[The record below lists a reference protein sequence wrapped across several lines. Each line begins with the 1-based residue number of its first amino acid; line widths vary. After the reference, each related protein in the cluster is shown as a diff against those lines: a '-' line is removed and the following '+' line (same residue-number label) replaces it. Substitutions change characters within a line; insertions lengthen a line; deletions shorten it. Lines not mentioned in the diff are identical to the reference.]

1 MMVKRC
7 IGIDVGYSYLCAV
20 QIMRIG
26 KAFCIEKA
34 FDTQARRDTD
44 STSDIIKK
52 LVGKYGFDR
61 RAAVAISVPNNTVFF
76 RNLETDSVGF
86 EQTTGHSSSAL
97 EYDFPIEP
105 DEIVAQPC
113 SYRQVDG
120 EKDCLL
126 TAAVAKESLHE
137 TRDILLRS
145 KMQPDLIG
153 AAVFAI
159 HSTIMLNHPEI
170 KTGVAIIA
178 HLTETH
184 LTLAVT
190 QNNSILIVRNFPIV
204 CYSDNDTV
212 SVEQQVANVLSRE
225 AGITWRKLFGTEIE
239 QDTKIYLVTG
249 DDNSKGLKDAVEES
263 LHCPTTI
270 VNPYARILLKN
281 LRRPGANISV
291 AEGLALRTLAPEYT
305 TGIDF
310 LEADNAIAKP
320 PLKLKRELVIC
331 AILVAAIAA
340 VSLVGLFMRLSHL
353 EAKYTQVKSE
363 MRESFQRTLPE
374 EKNIV
379 NPLAQLDQKLQSLRN
394 DYALFGPISGAG
406 IGPLDVL
413 YTITTSTPPEI
424 NINLEDMLITTE
436 SVRLMGTSQSFESAY
451 NWQRLLQKAPQF
463 STVDI
468 RDIQREPEGE
478 LVHFTVLVLFATK
491 EQK

>member
-1 MMVKRC
+1 MVKRC
-7 IGIDVGYSYLCAV
+7 IGIDVGSSYLCAV

-26 KAFCIEKA
+26 KDFCIEKA

-44 STSDIIKK
+44 SPSDILKT

-86 EQTTGHSSSAL
+86 EQTAGRSSSAL

-137 TRDILLRS
+137 TRDILLQAR
-145 KMQPDLIG
+145 MQPDFIG

-170 KTGVAIIA
+170 RTGVAIIA
-178 HLTETH
+178 HLTESH

-204 CYSDNDTV
+204 CASDNDTV

-249 DDNSKGLKDAVEES
+249 NDNTTGLKDAIEES
-263 LHCPTTI
+263 MHCRTII
-270 VNPYARILLKN
+270 VNPYARVLLKN

-291 AEGLALRTLAPEYT
+291 AEGLALRTLALERT

-320 PLKLKRELVIC
+320 TLNIKRELVIC
-331 AILVAAIAA
+331 VILVAAIAV
-340 VSLVGLFMRLSHL
+340 VSLVGLFMRLSNL
-353 EAKYTQVKSE
+353 EAKYAQVKNE
-363 MRESFQRTLPE
+363 IKESFQRTLPE

-379 NPLAQLDQKLQSLRN
+379 NPLAQLDQKLQSLRK

-413 YTITTSTPPEI
+413 YAITTSTPPEI

-436 SVRLMGTSQSFESAY
+436 SVRLTGTSQSFESAY
-451 NWQRLLQKAPQF
+451 NWQRQLQNVPQF

-478 LVHFTVLVLFATK
+478 RVHFTVLASFATK

>member
-1 MMVKRC
+1 MVKRC
-7 IGIDVGYSYLCAV
+7 IGIDVGSSYLCAV

-26 KAFCIEKA
+26 KDFCIEKA

-44 STSDIIKK
+44 SPSDILKT

-86 EQTTGHSSSAL
+86 EQTAGRSSSAL

-137 TRDILLRS
+137 TRDILLQAR
-145 KMQPDLIG
+145 MQPDFIG

-170 KTGVAIIA
+170 RTGVAIIA
-178 HLTETH
+178 HLTESH

-204 CYSDNDTV
+204 CASDNDTV

-249 DDNSKGLKDAVEES
+249 NDNTTGLKDAIEES
-263 LHCPTTI
+263 MHCRTTI
-270 VNPYARILLKN
+270 VNPYARVLLKN

-291 AEGLALRTLAPEYT
+291 AEGLALRTLALERT

-320 PLKLKRELVIC
+320 TLNIKRELVIC
-331 AILVAAIAA
+331 VILVAAIAV
-340 VSLVGLFMRLSHL
+340 VSLVGLFMRLSNL
-353 EAKYTQVKSE
+353 EAKYAQVKNE
-363 MRESFQRTLPE
+363 IKESFQRTLPE

-379 NPLAQLDQKLQSLRN
+379 NPLAQLDQKLQSLRK

-413 YTITTSTPPEI
+413 YAITTSTPPEI

-436 SVRLMGTSQSFESAY
+436 SVRLTGTSQSFESAY
-451 NWQRLLQKAPQF
+451 NWQRQLQNVPQF

-478 LVHFTVLVLFATK
+478 RVHFTVLASFATK

>member
-1 MMVKRC
+1 
-7 IGIDVGYSYLCAV
+7 
-20 QIMRIG
+20 MRIG
-26 KAFCIEKA
+26 NDFCIEKA

-44 STSDIIKK
+44 SPSDILKT

-76 RNLETDSVGF
+76 RNLEADSVGS
-86 EQTTGHSSSAL
+86 EQTAGRSSSAL

-105 DEIVAQPC
+105 NEIVAQPC

-120 EKDCLL
+120 EKDYLL
-126 TAAVAKESLHE
+126 TAVVAKESLHE
-137 TRDILLRS
+137 TRDILLQAR
-145 KMQPDLIG
+145 MQPDFIG

-170 KTGVAIIA
+170 KTGIAIIA
-178 HLTETH
+178 HLTESH

-190 QNNSILIVRNFPIV
+190 QNNSILIVRNFPFV
-204 CYSDNDTV
+204 CSSDNDIE

-249 DDNSKGLKDAVEES
+249 NDNTTGLKDAIEES
-263 LHCPTTI
+263 LHCRTTI
-270 VNPYARILLKN
+270 VDPYARVLLKN
-281 LRRPGANISV
+281 LHRPVANISV
-291 AEGLALRTLAPEYT
+291 AEGLALRTLAPEHT

-320 PLKLKRELVIC
+320 PLNLKRELVIC
-331 AILVAAIAA
+331 AVLIAAIAIA
-340 VSLVGLFMRLSHL
+340 SLAGLFMRLSNL
-353 EAKYTQVKSE
+353 EAKYAQVKNE
-363 MRESFQRTLPE
+363 IKESFQRTLPE

-379 NPLAQLDQKLQSLRN
+379 NPLAQLDQKLQSLRK
-394 DYALFGPISGAG
+394 DYAIFGPISGAG

-424 NINLEDMLITTE
+424 NINLDDMLITTE
-436 SVRLMGTSQSFESAY
+436 SVRLIGTSQSFESAY
-451 NWQRLLQKAPQF
+451 NWQRRLQDVPQF

-478 LVHFTVLVLFATK
+478 RIQFTVLASFATK
-491 EQK
+491 E